1 MTYDRFADLNGV
13 RICYRQDG
21 QLDAPAIFLIAG
33 LGMQVIEWPEDL
45 IAGLAERFRVI
56 RMDNR
61 DSGLSDRLGGTFTA
75 VPDGFSWDGSP
86 CEIAPYDLGDM
97 AGDVVALADHLGIAT
112 FDCLGFSMGGMIAQR
127 IAIRAPERLRLLVSL
142 SSTGGS
148 GALSATPQSRQ
159 MMERFFLPFDTSVD
173 AENAIRDSNAH
184 FSSGLM
190 TRDSAANG
198 DLARALVA
206 RAVDGGGYLRQA
218 LAITGT
224 PDWET
229 DLSGAAVPALF
240 VHGDNDPCITPDAA
254 RRLAARMPNATFRAL
269 PDLGHWVDDR
279 VVEMCLNWLT
289 KPKKTPQGAPYATP
303 EPDLN

>member
-1 MTYDRFADLNGV
+1 MSTGVQTDDRFADLNGV

-21 QLDAPAIFLIAG
+21 PPDAPAIFLIAG

-61 DSGLSDRLGGTFTA
+61 DSGLSDRIGGTFA
-75 VPDGFSWDGSP
+75 VVPDGFSWDSSP
-86 CEIAPYDLGDM
+86 RALAPYDLGDM
-97 AGDVVALADHLGIAT
+97 AGDVLALADHLGIAT
-112 FDCLGFSMGGMIAQR
+112 FDCLGFSMGGMIAQQV
-127 IAIRAPERLRLLVSL
+127 AIRAPQRLRLLVSL

-159 MMERFFLPFDTSVD
+159 MMERFFLPFPTPAD

-184 FSSGLM
+184 FSGGLM
-190 TRDSAANG
+190 TRDGIANG

-206 RAVDGGGYLRQA
+206 RAADGGGYLRQA

-224 PDWET
+224 PPWET

-254 RRLAARMPNATFRAL
+254 RRLAARMPNASFRDL
-269 PDLGHWVDDR
+269 PDLGHWIDDR
-279 VVEMCLNWLT
+279 VAEICLKWLT
-289 KPKKTPQGAPYATP
+289 GPVR
-303 EPDLN
+303 

>member
-173 AENAIRDSNAH
+173 AENAIRESNAH

>member
-173 AENAIRDSNAH
+173 AENAIRESNAH

-224 PDWET
+224 PPWET

-254 RRLAARMPNATFRAL
+254 RRLAARMPNASFRDL
-269 PDLGHWVDDR
+269 PDLGHWIDDR
-279 VVEMCLNWLT
+279 VAEICLKWLT
-289 KPKKTPQGAPYATP
+289 GPVR
-303 EPDLN
+303 

>member
-21 QLDAPAIFLIAG
+21 RQDAPAIFLIAG
-33 LGMQVIEWPEDL
+33 LGMQLIEWPDDL

-61 DSGLSDRLGGTFTA
+61 DSGLSDRLGGTYAA

-86 CEIAPYDLGDM
+86 RALAPYDLGDM
-97 AGDVVALADHLGIAT
+97 AGDVLALADQLGIAT
-112 FDCLGFSMGGMIAQR
+112 FDCLGFSMGGMIAQQ
-127 IAIRAPERLRLLVSL
+127 IALRAPERLRLLVSL

-148 GALSATPQSRQ
+148 GALTATPQSRH
-159 MMERFFLPFDTSVD
+159 MMERFFLPFPTPAD
-173 AENAIRDSNAH
+173 AEKAIRDSNAH
-184 FSSGLM
+184 FSGGLM

-206 RAVDGGGYLRQA
+206 RAADGGGYLRQA

-224 PDWET
+224 PPWGA

-240 VHGDNDPCITPDAA
+240 VHGDADPCITSDAA
-254 RRLAARMPNATFRAL
+254 RHLAARMPNASFRDL
-269 PDLGHWVDDR
+269 PDLGHWIDDR
-279 VVEMCLNWLT
+279 VVEICLKWLNG
-289 KPKKTPQGAPYATP
+289 PVR
-303 EPDLN
+303 